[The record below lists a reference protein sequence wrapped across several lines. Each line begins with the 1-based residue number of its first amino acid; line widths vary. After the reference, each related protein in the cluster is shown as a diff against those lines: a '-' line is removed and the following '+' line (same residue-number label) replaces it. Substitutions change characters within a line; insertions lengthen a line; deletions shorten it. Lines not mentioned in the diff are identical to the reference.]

1 MASSLSESVI
11 IAPDPAALAVTAADH
26 VVRILAGAVS
36 QRGAAS
42 LAISGGTTPTLYFP
56 LLASEP
62 LPWDRIALFWADE
75 RCVPPSHEESNF
87 GMADRLLLSRVHIP
101 GENIHRIRGEKN
113 PALAARDY
121 TEELQRFFGGLPR
134 FDLVILGVGSD
145 GHTASLF
152 PGDEAL
158 ETEEHVSAV
167 HVPRLNSSRITL
179 TLPVLNH
186 ARAVLMI
193 VSGND
198 KAPIVERLLD
208 MRTRGEYPAGRVR
221 PERGELIWL
230 LDAAA
235 ADNIAHEY

>member
-1 MASSLSESVI
+1 MASSLNESVI
-11 IAPDPAALAVTAADH
+11 IAPDPAVLAVTAADH
-26 VVRILAGAVS
+26 IVRILAGAVS

-42 LAISGGTTPTLYFP
+42 LAVSGGTTPALYFP

-121 TEELQRFFGGLPR
+121 ADELHRFFGGIPR

-152 PGDEAL
+152 PETEAL
-158 ETEEHVSAV
+158 DTEEHVSAV
-167 HVPRLNSSRITL
+167 LVPRLNSSRITL

-186 ARAVLMI
+186 ARAVLII
-193 VSGND
+193 VSGNG
-198 KAPIVERLLD
+198 KASIVERLLD
-208 MRTRGEYPAGRVR
+208 ARTRIEYPAGRVK
-221 PERGELIWL
+221 PVNGELIWM
-230 LDAAA
+230 LDAEAA
-235 ADNIAHEY
+235 ANISHER